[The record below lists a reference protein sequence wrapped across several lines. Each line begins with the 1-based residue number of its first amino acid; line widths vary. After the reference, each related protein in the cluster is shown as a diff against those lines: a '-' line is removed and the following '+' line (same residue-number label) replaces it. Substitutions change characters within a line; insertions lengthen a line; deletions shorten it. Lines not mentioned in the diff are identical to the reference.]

1 MTVKD
6 SATLKSYFNLT
17 NVLTPSNYVDLV
29 DTIFAQGV
37 GGIGGEHDHDDR
49 YVQLSIA
56 NTISAV
62 HIFNPSVYSPPFIIG
77 SSAQGQ
83 TVIGLKADQLN
94 KSISVSGL
102 GLSGGGALTDNRTIT
117 LTSSSNPNNTASIL
131 ASDSSGYLSL
141 LRLNVDILADR
152 SGSNLTL
159 FPAGNIILDPTGAD
173 VLPFLGYEIN
183 LGSLQKK
190 YLTLHAAEL
199 WVETLVAADTIATI
213 GGRILVGPTTVLTTA
228 DLGSTQTN
236 MVLNPGFE
244 TAGAGGADVFA
255 NWTETAG
262 NGAITRD
269 SVDKHTGTYS
279 LKITCGVGL
288 NTWIEQPITV
298 VAGRGY
304 SLEFWTRGDGSAN
317 QGRYGI
323 WDYTHSAWIA
333 PYNLPTGVTATTPW
347 VRVRNY
353 FVAPVG
359 TTSIG
364 VVFYPPQVNTA
375 FAQFDD
381 VALYCD
387 TIIVKHNEMAGG
399 DVVYMEAN
407 GQYEAMLVLS
417 GPTGSAPA
425 FTYWVYR
432 DWDGSGLTA
441 WYMGDAV
448 FNTGTTTE
456 GFIDLYSVHGIKSQ
470 TQYGPTIVGNIR
482 NSLSSFDYSEAW
494 AVGNLKGLYGY
505 GSNTYGFAAGKYAD
519 DKSFITAD
527 ATNGFR
533 IISRSGGLDT
543 VRAKWDVLGNILIGR
558 ATLSESNIYITAG
571 LLSIRNNL
579 IERIGL
585 SSAGILTIK
594 DGAGN
599 PVFTFNSSTGAEFT
613 LPLTL
618 ASGGGIYQGTTG
630 TFQSPGTG
638 LKIWNE
644 SNVGRIAGY
653 NAGVLQWGA
662 GTDGILYAG
671 AGEVK
676 LSSNGIAITAGGGT
690 LYTKNTIS
698 WYIGSTQ
705 AFYIDAQDYYPGDS
719 TVTANIRMNQ
729 LSGRDNAVLAIRN
742 DLASG
747 KSGSIQIGVTN
758 NGAASTN
765 ITFQNNGII
774 TYSGNNTFYGDARI
788 GGGLYIGATN
798 QDPAAGT
805 LTVTNIV
812 SILQGGRLIFPHANQ
827 IDSSDGNIASGF
839 HAEGL
844 NIVGTQTVGGNGR
857 KIQFWGDIIHNG
869 SIRSSTA
876 LGCTAYHN
884 AAQSIQTAVLTY
896 LSFNSEYWD
905 TDAIHDT
912 STYNNRLTCKTAGVY
927 LIIGQVRW
935 AANATGQRQVNIT
948 LSSGRSVIAAQHE
961 HGNSASIAT
970 NMSVSCIYPLAVN
983 DYVELAVYQDSGG
996 NLDITAT
1003 AYWSPNFQ
1011 MVRIA

>member
-618 ASGGGIYQGTTG
+618 ASGGGIYQGSTG

-653 NAGVLQWGA
+653 NASVLQWGA
-662 GTDGILYAG
+662 GTDGKLYAG
-671 AGEVK
+671 AGAV
-676 LSSNGIAITAGGGT
+676 LMDVNGISISAITDYAISRAYKISNPAGVAGS
-690 LYTKNTIS
+690 LYGYYNALQTIS
-698 WYIGSTQ
+698 WISLRAESQTGYSSRLSLTATAPAGQDTNVTMSVEGHASFIVARGSDGTYSADIIAPYTYIQGIVQISADEVNNLNYLRFTHS
-705 AFYIDAQDYYPGDS
+705 AQSDS
-719 TVTANIRMNQ
+719 
-729 LSGRDNAVLAIRN
+729 N
-742 DLASG
+742 D
-747 KSGSIQIGVTN
+747 
-758 NGAASTN
+758 
-765 ITFQNNGII
+765 GII
-774 TYSGNNTFYGDARI
+774 
-788 GGGLYIGATN
+788 
-798 QDPAAGT
+798 AAGKF
-805 LTVTNIV
+805 
-812 SILQGGRLIFPHANQ
+812 GA
-827 IDSSDGNIASGF
+827 
-839 HAEGL
+839 GL
-844 NIVGTQTVGGNGR
+844 NIVGVQTVGGNGR

-912 STYNNRLTCKTAGVY
+912 STYNNRLTCKTAGAY